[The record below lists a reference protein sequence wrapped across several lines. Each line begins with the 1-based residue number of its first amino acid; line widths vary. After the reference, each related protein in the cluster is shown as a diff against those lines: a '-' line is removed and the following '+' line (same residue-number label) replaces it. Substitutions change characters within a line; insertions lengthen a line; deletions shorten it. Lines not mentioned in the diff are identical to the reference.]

1 MTTQSMILSDLAD
14 WGLSAQAVSIL
25 SREPSIL
32 ADLAE
37 ASLLPPLPP
46 GYIPSVIE
54 VLFDD
59 VPYIRSTNGI
69 LNFVRNCHAEYQ
81 PQFIEYRFDDETA
94 IFQVGNEYVIN
105 RIEGIAQ
112 VYVLQNLLRQGGD
125 WQWS

>member
-1 MTTQSMILSDLAD
+1 MTTQSKPLPHLAE
-14 WGLSAQAVSIL
+14 WGLSSQAVSIL

-32 ADLAE
+32 AELTE
-37 ASLLPPLPP
+37 ARLLPPLPP
-46 GYIPSVIE
+46 GYLPSMIE

-59 VPYIRSTNGI
+59 VPYIRSTNGV
-69 LNFVRNCHAEYQ
+69 LNFVRNCHPDYQ

-112 VYVLQNLLRQGGD
+112 IYVLQQLLHQGGD

>member
-1 MTTQSMILSDLAD
+1 MTTPSMMLPDLAD

-37 ASLLPPLPP
+37 SRLLPPLPP

-59 VPYIRSTNGI
+59 VPYIRSTNGV
-69 LNFVRNCHAEYQ
+69 LNFVRNCYLDYQ

-94 IFQVGNEYVIN
+94 IFQVGSEYVIN

-112 VYVLQNLLRQGGD
+112 VYVLQRLLHQGGH

>member
-1 MTTQSMILSDLAD
+1 MTTQSTTLPNLAE
-14 WGLSAQAVSIL
+14 WGLSPQAVFIL
-25 SREPSIL
+25 SREPGL
-32 ADLAE
+32 LAE
-37 ASLLPPLPP
+37 LTQSRLLPPLPA
-46 GYIPSVIE
+46 GYIPGVIE

-59 VPYIRSTNGI
+59 VPYIRSTNGV

-94 IFQVGNEYVIN
+94 IFQVGSEYVIN

>member
-1 MTTQSMILSDLAD
+1 MTTPSMLLPDLTN
-14 WGLSAQAVSIL
+14 WGLSAQAMSIL

-37 ASLLPPLPP
+37 ARQLPPLPP
-46 GYIPSVIE
+46 GYIPNVIE

-69 LNFVRNCHAEYQ
+69 LNFVRNCHPDFQ

-94 IFQVGNEYVIN
+94 IFQVGSEYVIN

-112 VYVLQNLLRQGGD
+112 IYVLQRLLHQRGD

>member
-1 MTTQSMILSDLAD
+1 MTTQSVMLPDLAD

-37 ASLLPPLPP
+37 ARLLLPLPP
-46 GYIPSVIE
+46 GYIPNVIE

-69 LNFVRNCHAEYQ
+69 LNFVRNCHSEYQ

-94 IFQVGNEYVIN
+94 IFQVGSEYVVN

-112 VYVLQNLLRQGGD
+112 IYVLQRLLHQGGD